1 MRSLDIFLK
10 AFEKTYKRSKSL
22 FIPKWT
28 SIQDAKFPAYTKFTL
43 EVYEMVEG
51 VPIQKFTVQVTEN
64 MSASNVMSKDEREK
78 RLKETMTQKVIEE
91 MLRYYMYG
99 NEV

>member
-22 FIPKWT
+22 FIPKWA